1 MTGFSADWLAL
12 RADADAAARSRKL
25 ADMFAGTLKPR
36 AHVAD
41 LGAGRGALT
50 GWLGPLLPKGTLW
63 TLVDGDARLLSL
75 APLSRKCRR
84 SLGGRIPQADA
95 YVSTALIDLAGTAW
109 LARLVRHA
117 RGRPLLMQLAVDGR
131 HEFTMPHVLDD
142 AVLGAFARHQRRV
155 KGLGP
160 ALGSQAPF
168 AFARIA
174 ARAGY
179 RVTIERSDWN
189 IQESTVLKAV
199 VEGIA
204 QAAGEQEPSLDVDA
218 WLRAR
223 QSQIA
228 RGRLSLVVGHRDVLA
243 IRHRRRPTLRPA

>member
-1 MTGFSADWLAL
+1 MTGFSAGWLAL
-12 RADADAAARSRKL
+12 RAGADAAARSHRL
-25 ADMFAGTLKPR
+25 AMRLSGALKPR
-36 AHVAD
+36 SHVVD

-50 GWLGPLLPKGTLW
+50 GWLGPRLPKGTRW

-75 APLSRKCRR
+75 APRARKCRR
-84 SLGGRIPQADA
+84 SLGGSFPQADA

-117 RGRPLLMQLAVDGR
+117 NGRPLLMHLGVDGR
-131 HEFTMPHVLDD
+131 HEFSAPHALDG

-160 ALGSQAPF
+160 ALGAEAPF

-174 ARAGY
+174 RRAGY
-179 RVTIERSDWN
+179 RVTIERSDWLVSDPALLA
-189 IQESTVLKAV
+189 EL

-204 QAAGEQEPSLDVDA
+204 QAAVEQDPSLDMDA
-218 WLRAR
+218 WLHAR
-223 QSQIA
+223 RSQIA
-228 RGRLSLVVGHRDVLA
+228 RGGLSLRVGHRDVLA
-243 IRHRRRPTLRPA
+243 IRHRRRRTLRPA

>member
-12 RADADAAARSRKL
+12 RAGADAAARSRRL
-25 ADMFAGTLKPR
+25 AMRFAGTLKPR
-36 AHVAD
+36 AHVVD

-50 GWLGPLLPKGTLW
+50 GWLGPLLPKGMHW

-75 APLSRKCRR
+75 APRVRKCRR
-84 SLGGRIPQADA
+84 SLGGRFPQADA
-95 YVSTALIDLAGTAW
+95 YVSTALIDLAGLAW

-117 RGRPLLMQLAVDGR
+117 RGRPLLMHLAVDGR
-131 HEFTMPHVLDD
+131 HEFSVPHALDG

-160 ALGSQAPF
+160 ALGAQAPF

-179 RVTIERSDWN
+179 RVTIERSDWLVGDR
-189 IQESTVLKAV
+189 ELLAAL

-204 QAAGEQEPSLDVDA
+204 QAAVEQEPSLDLDA

-223 QSQIA
+223 RSQIA
-228 RGRLSLVVGHRDVLA
+228 RGGLSLRVGHRDVLA
-243 IRHRRRPTLRPA
+243 IRHRRRPTPHPA